1 MTYLDFPKM
10 LGNYWKRPVNVY
22 EQYGTGG
29 ADACPSD
36 AYPSEDAVRSGSILR
51 DLLIWGSWMLAAL
64 VGTGVLLLLP
74 GWLSG

>member
-29 ADACPSD
+29 ADAH
-36 AYPSEDAVRSGSILR
+36 PSEDAVRSGSILR
-51 DLLIWGSWMLAAL
+51 DLPMWGGWMLATL
-64 VGTGVLLLLP
+64 VGIGVMLLLP